1 MSAEP
6 YRPRREPLLRS
17 LRLRGLEHALTEWPG
32 REGAEPLILLHG
44 FADAGATFQFLVD
57 ELDPGHRCLALD
69 WRGFG
74 RSQWP
79 EDGYWFPDYY
89 ADLEAFL
96 DAVLPG
102 RPATL
107 IGHSMGGNIALS
119 YAGLRPGRV
128 ARVVA
133 LEGFG
138 LPRTDAGQAPERLA
152 HWLDQVKEG
161 QAVAEFPSFDAFA
174 TLLARRN
181 PRLGAARAAFVAR
194 CWGSADAAGCVRARF
209 DPRHKRVN
217 PVLYRREEAEATW
230 RRVLAPVLYVLG
242 AQSEFLARIGDDAAP
257 ARMAGLIEGL
267 RSCIV
272 ADAGHMLH
280 HEQPQAVAAAIE
292 EFLRK

>member
-1 MSAEP
+1 MSEP
-6 YRPRREPLLRS
+6 YRPRREPVLRS

-32 REGAEPLILLHG
+32 RDGAEPLILLHG

-57 ELDPGHRCLALD
+57 ELDAAHRLVALD

-79 EDGYWFPDYY
+79 ADGYWFPDYY

-96 DAVLPG
+96 DAVLPD

-119 YAGLRPGRV
+119 YAGLRPARV

-138 LPRTDAGQAPERLA
+138 LPRTEVGQAPERLV
-152 HWLDQVKEG
+152 HWLDQIREG
-161 QAVAEFPSFDAFA
+161 QSVAEFPSFEAFA

-181 PRLGAARAAFVAR
+181 PRLGASRAAFVAQ
-194 CWGSADAAGCVRARF
+194 CWGISDAAGSVRARF
-209 DPRHKRVN
+209 DPAHKRVN
-217 PVLYRREEAEATW
+217 PMLYRREEAEATW
-230 RRVLAPVLYVLG
+230 RRIIAPVLYVLG
-242 AQSEFLARIGDDAAP
+242 AQSEYLPRLGEDGSP
-257 ARMAGLIEGL
+257 ERMARQIPDL
-267 RSCIV
+267 RGCMIP
-272 ADAGHMLH
+272 DAGHMLH

-292 EFLRK
+292 DFLRG

>member
-1 MSAEP
+1 MIEDP

-32 REGAEPLILLHG
+32 CEGAEPLILLHG

-57 ELDPGHRCLALD
+57 ELDADHRLLALD

-79 EDGYWFPDYY
+79 ADGYWFPDYY

-96 DAVLPG
+96 DAVLPD

-107 IGHSMGGNIALS
+107 IGHSMGANIALS
-119 YAGLRPGRV
+119 YAGLRPARV

-138 LPRTDAGQAPERLA
+138 LPRTEAGQAAERLV

-161 QAVAEFPSFDAFA
+161 QSVAEFPSFEAFA

-181 PRLGAARAAFVAR
+181 PRLGASRAAFVAR
-194 CWGSADAAGCVRARF
+194 CWGTTDAAGRVRARF
-209 DPRHKRVN
+209 DPAHKRVN
-217 PVLYRREEAEATW
+217 PVLYRREEAEVTW
-230 RRVLAPVLYVLG
+230 RRVRAPVLYMLG
-242 AQSEFLARIGDDAAP
+242 AQSEFLSRLGEDASP
-257 ARMAGLIEGL
+257 ARMAELIPGLQGCMI
-267 RSCIV
+267 

-280 HEQPQAVAAAIE
+280 HEQPRAVAAAIE
-292 EFLRK
+292 DFLRG

>member
-1 MSAEP
+1 MNEQQ

-32 REGAEPLILLHG
+32 REGAEPLLLLHG

-57 ELDPGHRCLALD
+57 ELDADHRLLALD

-79 EDGYWFPDYY
+79 ADGYWFPDYY

-96 DAVLPG
+96 DAVLPD

-107 IGHSMGGNIALS
+107 IGHSMGANIALS
-119 YAGLRPGRV
+119 YAGLRPARV

-138 LPRTDAGQAPERLA
+138 LPRTEPGQAAERLV
-152 HWLDQVKEG
+152 HWLDQIKEG
-161 QAVAEFPSFDAFA
+161 QSVAEFPSFEAFA
-174 TLLARRN
+174 SRLSRRH
-181 PRLGAARAAFVAR
+181 PRLGANRADFVAR
-194 CWGSADAAGCVRARF
+194 CWGTADAAGRVRARF
-209 DPRHKRVN
+209 DPAHKRVN
-217 PVLYRREEAEATW
+217 PVLYRREEAEVTW
-230 RRVLAPVLYVLG
+230 RRIHAPVLYVLG
-242 AQSEFLARIGDDAAP
+242 AQSEFLPRLGEDATP
-257 ARMAGLIEGL
+257 ARMAELIQGLQGCMI
-267 RSCIV
+267 

-280 HEQPQAVAAAIE
+280 HEQPQAVAAVIE
-292 EFLRK
+292 DFLRG

>member
-1 MSAEP
+1 MNDEQ

-17 LRLRGLEHALTEWPG
+17 LRFRGLEHALTEWPG
-32 REGAEPLILLHG
+32 REDAEPLILLHG

-57 ELDPGHRCLALD
+57 EMDAGHRLLALD

-79 EDGYWFPDYY
+79 ADGYWFPDYY

-107 IGHSMGGNIALS
+107 IGHSMGANIALT
-119 YAGLRPGRV
+119 YAGLRPARV
-128 ARVVA
+128 ARLVA

-138 LPRTDAGQAPERLA
+138 LPRTEAGQAAERLV

-161 QAVAEFPSFDAFA
+161 QSVAEFPSFEAFA

-181 PRLGAARAAFVAR
+181 PRLGASRAAFVAR
-194 CWGSADAAGCVRARF
+194 CWGTADAQGRVRARF
-209 DPRHKRVN
+209 DPVHKRVN
-217 PVLYRREEAEATW
+217 PVLYRREEAEVTW
-230 RRVLAPVLYVLG
+230 GRIRAPVLYMLG
-242 AQSEFLARIGDDAAP
+242 AQSEFLPRLGEDASP
-257 ARMAGLIEGL
+257 ARMAELIQGLQGCMI
-267 RSCIV
+267 

-292 EFLRK
+292 DFLRG